1 MGVMKGLVVAVS
13 LVALAGAG
21 ACGGD
26 KKKTRSPG
34 GSGNDD
40 PGENYGAGDNSGGK
54 SKKTARNPNLQD
66 VIYFQFDSSEL
77 DEASRQKLSE
87 NAEWLK
93 KDAKRTLTIEGHTDE
108 VGTPEYNLG
117 LGERRA
123 RATKD
128 YLVRLGIQEKRVSII
143 TYGEERP
150 AGSSDDKNRRSMFI
164 ATKKK

>member
-1 MGVMKGLVVAVS
+1 MRAMKGLFLTLS
-13 LVALAGAG
+13 LVALVP
-21 ACGGD
+21 ACGGKA
-26 KKKTRSPG
+26 KKKSTTTSDT
-34 GSGNDD
+34 GSGTSENTENEAPPPA
-40 PGENYGAGDNSGGK
+40 PGQPA
-54 SKKTARNPNLQD
+54 KTAGLQD
-66 VIYFQFDSSEL
+66 VIYFAFDSSDL
-77 DEASRQKLSE
+77 DEAARSKLSE

-93 KDAKRTLTIEGHTDE
+93 LDAARTLTIEGHTDE

-128 YLVRLGIQEKRVSII
+128 YLVRLGIPEKRVSII

-150 AGSSDDKNRRSMFI
+150 AGSDDAQNRRSMFI